1 MKNEILEKTA
11 LELAESIKAKKISVP
26 EVTKFYLEIIE
37 KASTQSNNF
46 VTVAK
51 ESALKHAEEIQ
62 TLIDKGE
69 VLSPLA
75 GVPVALK
82 DNISTMGIET
92 TCASKML
99 KGYKPVYNAA
109 VTEKLESAGL
119 IIIGKLNMDEF
130 AIGTTST
137 FDAAAIAIG
146 EVPLVVSTDTSG
158 SLRHS
163 CSIHGTTGIKP
174 TYGSVSRLGII
185 ACASSMDQAGPVGK
199 DINDCAAL
207 LSIISGPD
215 NRDSTCIIDKPFDF
229 KDINQ
234 ELKGKRIGLPKNYF
248 TSDIDEAVKTAIL
261 TAVKEFEAAGAIIEN
276 FEMPHTEYIIPVYS
290 IIEAAEISSNLA
302 KFDGLKF
309 GYRSPNAKT
318 LSEVYQF
325 SRNEGFGYE
334 VKRKIMVGSLVLSSD
349 YYETYYRKALQA
361 RTLIKNAYIKLF
373 EQFDMILSPVSL
385 LASVNL
391 AGLPA
396 VTLPCGLD
404 KQEKPIG
411 MQLIG
416 NAFSEKKLVDAAKIF
431 QDQTNHHKR
440 VTS

>member
-1 MKNEILEKTA
+1 
-11 LELAESIKAKKISVP
+11 
-26 EVTKFYLEIIE
+26 
-37 KASTQSNNF
+37 
-46 VTVAK
+46 
-51 ESALKHAEEIQ
+51 
-62 TLIDKGE
+62 
-69 VLSPLA
+69 
-75 GVPVALK
+75 
-82 DNISTMGIET
+82 
-92 TCASKML
+92 
-99 KGYKPVYNAA
+99 
-109 VTEKLESAGL
+109 
-119 IIIGKLNMDEF
+119 
-130 AIGTTST
+130 
-137 FDAAAIAIG
+137 
-146 EVPLVVSTDTSG
+146 
-158 SLRHS
+158 
-163 CSIHGTTGIKP
+163 
-174 TYGSVSRLGII
+174 
-185 ACASSMDQAGPVGK
+185 MDQAGPVGK

-334 VKRKIMVGSLVLSSD
+334 VKRKIMLGSLVLSSD